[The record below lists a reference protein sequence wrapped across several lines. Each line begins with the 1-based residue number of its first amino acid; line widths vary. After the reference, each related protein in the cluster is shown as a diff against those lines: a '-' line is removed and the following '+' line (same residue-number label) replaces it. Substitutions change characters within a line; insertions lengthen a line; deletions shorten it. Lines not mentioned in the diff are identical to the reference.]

1 MDTRWRHAG
10 VAALGL
16 AAVATLIATAPPAP
30 GRVLGTTAV
39 VRSVAVTDVVLGVGA
54 DEAERRLAWLS
65 ADPAARCVEYADPAG
80 SARMVEAYDSGA
92 AVVDGLTWFHAA
104 LPGLEA
110 GTAYSYRVGNC
121 AGAWAEPEDFAVP
134 EEGPFSFLLLGDPQ
148 VFASSGG
155 TDPAAGWATTLE
167 RATSAVPDAAFLAT
181 AGDHVNSTNL
191 SGQVDEWDLL
201 LRPPE
206 LRRYAV
212 APVIGNHDEADG
224 TGLLYG
230 QHLARPNED
239 PAGATVPGSGDY
251 WFTHDSALFMSLN
264 TNSPDIAAH
273 EDFLRRVLAAN
284 PDTSW
289 TIVLLHHA
297 PYSAVV
303 DADDDN
309 VARVRADLTPI
320 LSELGIDLVLG
331 GHDHSYTRSL
341 LVDGTGVVAGSEGPA
356 LTAREG
362 QVLYITANSA
372 SGGKYYEPD
381 PTLPWVAV
389 ANQEEVP
396 NWTHVRVGDRSITVT
411 TRRTTDGSVV
421 DRVVLREALTSLS

>member
-155 TDPAAGWATTLE
+155 SLLGCSYRGGLSLGAVLVAVFLVA
-167 RATSAVPDAAFLAT
+167 RAIDDGKQASEAFLQ
-181 AGDHVNSTNL
+181 AGRIK
-191 SGQVDEWDLL
+191 G
-201 LRPPE
+201 
-206 LRRYAV
+206 V
-212 APVIGNHDEADG
+212 A
-224 TGLLYG
+224 
-230 QHLARPNED
+230 
-239 PAGATVPGSGDY
+239 
-251 WFTHDSALFMSLN
+251 
-264 TNSPDIAAH
+264 
-273 EDFLRRVLAAN
+273 
-284 PDTSW
+284 
-289 TIVLLHHA
+289 
-297 PYSAVV
+297 
-303 DADDDN
+303 
-309 VARVRADLTPI
+309 
-320 LSELGIDLVLG
+320 LV
-331 GHDHSYTRSL
+331 
-341 LVDGTGVVAGSEGPA
+341 
-356 LTAREG
+356 
-362 QVLYITANSA
+362 SA
-372 SGGKYYEPD
+372 SSEHCFGVSGYIC
-381 PTLPWVAV
+381 
-389 ANQEEVP
+389 N
-396 NWTHVRVGDRSITVT
+396 
-411 TRRTTDGSVV
+411 
-421 DRVVLREALTSLS
+421 

>member
-1 MDTRWRHAG
+1 VGWKRRGA
-10 VAALGL
+10 AALGL
-16 AAVATLIATAPPAP
+16 AAAATLLVLALPPSSP
-30 GRVLGTTAV
+30 GRALGTTAV

-80 SARMVEAYDSGA
+80 STRVVEAYDSGA
-92 AVVDGLTWFHAA
+92 AVVDGMTWFHAA

-121 AGAWAEPEDFAVP
+121 AAAWAEPEDFAVP

-148 VFASSGG
+148 VFASTGG
-155 TDPAAGWATTLE
+155 TDPATGWATTLR

-181 AGDHVNSTNL
+181 AGDHVNSTNV
-191 SGQVDEWDLL
+191 SGQVGEWDLL

-206 LRRYAV
+206 LRQYAV

-224 TGLLYG
+224 TGLQYG

-239 PAGATVPGSGDY
+239 PAGATVAGSGDY
-251 WFTHDSALFMSLN
+251 WFTHGSALFMSLN
-264 TNSPDIAAH
+264 TNSADTPAH
-273 EDFLRRVLAAN
+273 ADFLRRVLAAN
-284 PDTSW
+284 PDARW

-297 PYSAVV
+297 PFSAVV
-303 DADDDN
+303 DANDDD
-309 VARVRADLTPI
+309 VARVRAGLTPV

-341 LVDGTGVVAGSEGPA
+341 LMDGTGVVAGSEGPA
-356 LTAREG
+356 LAAREG

-411 TRRTTDGSVV
+411 THRTTDGSVL
-421 DRVVLREALTSLS
+421 DRVVLREARAPLS